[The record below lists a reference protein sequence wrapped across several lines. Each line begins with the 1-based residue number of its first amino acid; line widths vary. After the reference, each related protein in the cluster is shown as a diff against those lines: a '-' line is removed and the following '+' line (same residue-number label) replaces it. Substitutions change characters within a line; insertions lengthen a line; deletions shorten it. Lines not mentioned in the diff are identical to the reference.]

1 MRLFCSCKKVTLKK
15 IELNEPNESN
25 RNQSGQENTCRL
37 PQLELIG
44 HTNVEKYVPCKMI
57 YEWGYLKNGH
67 WYLNKTVLTIVI
79 DSQLPLC
86 KYRNITRPVDDF
98 NLSYSENVD
107 LHDGQRITSEVIEV
121 TCKSGAQI
129 FNNIYVQIVDKS
141 EEIDR
146 RNRLEGFRSESES
159 EKKSSSSS
167 SCRRPLNILLLSY
180 DSMSRV
186 SWFRRLPL
194 TTQFVLNKSNDFT
207 LLYGF
212 NILGDGTPACMIP
225 LLTGATESEL
235 PSTLKSNPK
244 GHFVDQVYPFIWNDL
259 HRKSKF
265 LLLSF

>member
-1 MRLFCSCKKVTLKK
+1 MTPKK
-15 IELNEPNESN
+15 IELNESN
-25 RNQSGQENTCRL
+25 QNPREQEKTCRL

-44 HTNVEKYVPCKMI
+44 HTNQEKYVPCKLI

-67 WYLNKTVLTIVI
+67 WHLNKTVLAIVI
-79 DSQLPLC
+79 DSQSPEC
-86 KYRNITRPVDDF
+86 KYRTITRPVDDF
-98 NLSYSENVD
+98 NLSYSENID

-129 FNNIYVQIVDKS
+129 FNNIYVQIVGKS

-146 RNRLEGFRSESES
+146 RNRLEGFGTESGS
-159 EKKSSSSS
+159 EKNSSSSSSS

-244 GHFVDQVYPFIWNDL
+244 GQYVDQVYPFIWNDL

-265 LLLSF
+265 QFFF